1 MSEMSGTHGE
11 LHLHE
16 TPVAVPLSKGKYDFF
31 DWTVELHNR
40 VNLDCGKP
48 AYDPQVARM
57 IYEHGYG
64 WGISPYMLFM
74 CASSIYSVSPCFSS
88 GAPCLSD
95 DGLKQTSCERYA
107 TRTSWTI
114 NSSRGLDLREIGKVR
129 ALLTN
134 DEKGGC

>member
-1 MSEMSGTHGE
+1 MAV
-11 LHLHE
+11 HLRE

-64 WGISPYMLFM
+64 CKGISPYMLFM
-74 CASSIYSVSPCFSS
+74 CAFIVAIF
-88 GAPCLSD
+88 CL
-95 DGLKQTSCERYA
+95 
-107 TRTSWTI
+107 
-114 NSSRGLDLREIGKVR
+114 
-129 ALLTN
+129 ALFLLWCAVFK
-134 DEKGGC
+134 DVM